1 MKRMAGIIALAAA
14 AGLGLAGG
22 GAALA
27 AVPTV
32 QHGQYCKTADAGK
45 TVTADNGAKV
55 TCVKYASD
63 GRYHW
68 ELASSVTPKT
78 TTPSKATSTPSSTT
92 GTTDPAQVGTAPQGG
107 VSTGD
112 GSTATK

>member
-1 MKRMAGIIALAAA
+1 MRRTATIALAAA
-14 AGLGLAGG
+14 AALGLAGST
-22 GAALA
+22 AAFA
-27 AVPTV
+27 AAPSV

-45 TVTADNGAKV
+45 TVTADNGARV

-68 ELASSVTPKT
+68 EAGSTAPK
-78 TTPSKATSTPSSTT
+78 PSTSPAPSSSPTT
-92 GTTDPAQVGTAPQGG
+92 SAPQVAEAPQGG

-112 GSTATK
+112 GSTAAK